1 MTLQKGD
8 PVEDFELLGHDGTS
22 VVLSNFKNSKNVVLC
37 FYPKNHLFA
46 CPSKKVFE
54 MAKSVISVYP
64 KIVSTDTVLFAISV
78 DSVESQAKFVKEY
91 EIPYVHLSDPKKIAS
106 KKYAG
111 TKRFGLDGSESVV
124 PAIEQILK
132 RGSQLGM
139 KEALSQ
145 ISLLLEMCR
154 RQSCPYSRHA
164 GHQHKQNRPYRSRR
178 ILFSSG
184 PMCTYLL
191 DVCNPLSTYL
201 LGNLWLGF

>member
-111 TKRFGLDGSESVV
+111 TNIAGLAKRSTFVIDKNGMIQDVMREINVASHGQEILDS
-124 PAIEQILK
+124 LK
-132 RGSQLGM
+132 
-139 KEALSQ
+139 K
-145 ISLLLEMCR
+145 I
-154 RQSCPYSRHA
+154 
-164 GHQHKQNRPYRSRR
+164 K
-178 ILFSSG
+178 
-184 PMCTYLL
+184 
-191 DVCNPLSTYL
+191 V
-201 LGNLWLGF
+201 